1 MLTIL
6 RRVDTAKNWCVY
18 TAKKGRVDTAKM
30 GRVDT
35 AKKGRVDT
43 LKKVV
48 YTRPKMDVMTLL
60 TTVEGKK
67 PQAYDWKR
75 ASDKCSNGKV

>member
-1 MLTIL
+1 MGVLTL
-6 RRVDTAKNWCVY
+6 L
-18 TAKKGRVDTAKM
+18 
-30 GRVDT
+30 
-35 AKKGRVDT
+35 KKGRVDT
-43 LKKVV
+43 LKKGRVDTLKKGV

-75 ASDKCSNGKV
+75 ASDKCSNGKVKM